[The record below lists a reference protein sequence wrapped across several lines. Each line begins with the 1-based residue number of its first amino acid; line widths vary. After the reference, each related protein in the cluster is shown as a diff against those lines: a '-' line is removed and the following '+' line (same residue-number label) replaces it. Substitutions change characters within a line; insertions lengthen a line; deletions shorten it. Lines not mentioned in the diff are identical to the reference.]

1 MQQTRRLRT
10 AEIHAIRLGCASLHR
25 AGNAPYP
32 FDFFEQT
39 FAVVERRL
47 NCVYQGE
54 DLNDPECC
62 LKLVVRA
69 ARLFMIGEARDASF

>member
-1 MQQTRRLRT
+1 MQQTRRLN
-10 AEIHAIRLGCASLHR
+10 AVDIHAIRLGCASLHC
-25 AGNAPYP
+25 AGHAPYP

-39 FAVVERRL
+39 FEVVERRL

-62 LKLVVRA
+62 LELVVRA
-69 ARLFMIGEARDASF
+69 GRLFVVGGPDASS